1 MDVQLHTLVNE
12 HAESETYKKEL
23 DNSVKVGVGREYS
36 HTRVYFQHL
45 IHKTTLNI
53 FLTWL
58 NFLPPPTRHVLLL
71 CVISRRLSVGA
82 VWRTHAIVLTF
93 DDAGQI
99 KNLIMTGWGLL
110 GTQF

>member
-53 FLTWL
+53 FF
-58 NFLPPPTRHVLLL
+58 NVAELPSAPYAP
-71 CVISRRLSVGA
+71 CAAPMCYIRRLSVGA
-82 VWRTHAIVLTF
+82 VRRTHAIVLTF